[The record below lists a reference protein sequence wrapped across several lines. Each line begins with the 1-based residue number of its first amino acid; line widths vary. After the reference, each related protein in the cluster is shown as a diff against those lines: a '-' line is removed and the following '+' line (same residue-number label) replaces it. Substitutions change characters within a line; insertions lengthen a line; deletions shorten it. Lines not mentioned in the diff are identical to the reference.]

1 MVRSTSSRV
10 PRIWDGSLPLQIA
23 GKRQNTDQI
32 IDAALKALDLGGTF
46 HFPPSGQAADGG
58 AALRVVCRLRNSRK
72 NSSGGT
78 KKGFSWRTP
87 PMMIIGWVRMM
98 STTICPPNL
107 ARS

>member
-1 MVRSTSSRV
+1 MTR
-10 PRIWDGSLPLQIA
+10 LPLQNR
-23 GKRQNTDQI
+23 GKRPETLI
-32 IDAALKALDLGGTF
+32 RSLIAALKALISLY
-46 HFPPSGQAADGG
+46 FPFSTSGQAADGD
-58 AALRVVCRLRNSRK
+58 AALRVVCRLRSSRK

-98 STTICPPNL
+98 STTILPAQNL

>member
-1 MVRSTSSRV
+1 
-10 PRIWDGSLPLQIA
+10 
-23 GKRQNTDQI
+23 
-32 IDAALKALDLGGTF
+32 
-46 HFPPSGQAADGG
+46 
-58 AALRVVCRLRNSRK
+58 VVCRLRSSRK

-78 KKGFSWRTP
+78 KKGFSWRMP